1 MAFKGRILKILI
13 DSSIRHTILARLA
26 RKFKFRNFEPTSN
39 QPLIPAALELISDK
53 IMKNEPEATTLHDH
67 YYRLAY
73 QIQELDNLNL

>member
-1 MAFKGRILKILI
+1 MLSLVEIGARMWICIAYTQTHTQTDRQKLIFLFKMLVFFNDEGI
-13 DSSIRHTILARLA
+13 
-26 RKFKFRNFEPTSN
+26 NFNKVTS
-39 QPLIPAALELISDK
+39 